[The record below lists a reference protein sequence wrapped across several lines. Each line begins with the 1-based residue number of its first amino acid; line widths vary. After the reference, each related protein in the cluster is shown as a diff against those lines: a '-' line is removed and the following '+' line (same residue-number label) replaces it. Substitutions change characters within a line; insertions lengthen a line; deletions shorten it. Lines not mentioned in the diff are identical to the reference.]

1 MEESSR
7 NSYRSIL
14 KGTSIFGGMQVFL
27 ILINLVRGKFVAM
40 FLGPEGMGISSLFNA
55 TTNTVVKASSLGL
68 NLAIVKE
75 VAAETESGK
84 AFGGLLRIISRLVSL
99 TALIGCAI
107 CMLLARYL
115 SEWTFGTGDY
125 AWQFVALGM
134 MVFLTIVYN
143 GKSSVLQG
151 LHEVKRLSKAS
162 IVGALTGL
170 FAGVPLYYFFGTK
183 GIVPAMILFAAVNLI
198 FYEWNVRKATKNI
211 IVGEKNRDFK
221 SVSKKFIGLGILL
234 VAGDLFGTAVT
245 YAINVFLRYYGDVDT
260 VGLYQAANSM
270 TNQYAGAVFAAMSL
284 DYFPRLAAVAAD
296 NGRMNETV
304 NRQSEIMAR
313 VLGRMSI
320 AVILSAPILIK
331 LLLTESFYPILE
343 LMRWMGLGVL
353 LKGLQFPMGYIA
365 FAKNNKKL
373 FVKLEVI
380 MTNVVTL
387 TFSIIG
393 FYFFG
398 LVGLGY
404 AVVAEN
410 ILALIVYQIVNRC
423 TYGYSFSSAVK
434 REYGFAVMLTTL
446 CLAVSLT
453 NESWIGYVLMAL
465 FFMVSVFHGINRIKL
480 LIRK

>member
-1 MEESSR
+1 
-7 NSYRSIL
+7 
-14 KGTSIFGGMQVFL
+14 MQVFL

-55 TTNTVVKASSLGL
+55 TANTVVKASSFGL

-75 VAAETESGK
+75 VAAENESGK
-84 AFGGLLRIISRLVSL
+84 AFGGLLKIIRRLVFL
-99 TALIGCAI
+99 TALLGCGM
-107 CMLLARYL
+107 CMLLSRYL
-115 SEWTFGTGDY
+115 SEWTFGSSGY
-125 AWQFVALGM
+125 AWQFVALGLV
-134 MVFLTIVYN
+134 VFLTIVSN

-151 LHEVKRLSKAS
+151 LHEVRMLSKAS

-170 FAGVPLYYFFGTK
+170 FAGVPLYYFFFFF

-198 FYEWNVRKATKNI
+198 FYHWNVGKATGNI
-211 IVGEKNRDFK
+211 RPSENSLDFK
-221 SVSKKFIGLGILL
+221 SVSRKLIGLGILL
-234 VAGDLFGTAVT
+234 VAGDLIGTAVT
-245 YAINVFLRYYGDVDT
+245 YTINVFLRYYGDVDT

-296 NGRMNETV
+296 NDRMNETV
-304 NRQSEIMAR
+304 NRQSEIMAL
-313 VLGRMSI
+313 VLGPISI
-320 AVILSAPILIK
+320 AVILTAPVLIK
-331 LLLTESFYPILE
+331 LLLTESFYPVLG

-380 MTNVVTL
+380 LTNVVTL
-387 TFSIIG
+387 AFSIMG

-410 ILALIVYQIVNRC
+410 ILALIVYLAVNHR
-423 TYGYSFSSAVK
+423 TYGYSFSGAVK
-434 REYGFAVMLTTL
+434 FEYGLAISMTVL
-446 CLAVSLT
+446 CLVASLLID
-453 NESWIGYVLMAL
+453 SWIGYAVISGFLVCSA
-465 FFMVSVFHGINRIKL
+465 FHGIKRIKIL
-480 LIRK
+480 MRK